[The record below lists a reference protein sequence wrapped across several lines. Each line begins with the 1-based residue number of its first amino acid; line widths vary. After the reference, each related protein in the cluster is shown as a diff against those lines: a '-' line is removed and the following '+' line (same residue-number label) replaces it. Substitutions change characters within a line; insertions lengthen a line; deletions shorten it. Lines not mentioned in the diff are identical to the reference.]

1 MATINTYSLRRDGDK
16 NVSKNFKVREFRCK
30 DGSDKILICKETV
43 EILQAIRDY
52 FGKPV
57 TITSAYRTPSHNRKV
72 GGASKSQHVKG
83 TACDIKVQGVPS
95 WAVAGFLEAHYREN
109 GIGHYPTFCHIDSR
123 GYRVLWKDPGDGQ
136 TVSAGTFGIGTSYQK
151 YEYIE
156 PVKPEPVERD
166 DEVTQAEFDKMYDA
180 MVRKLAEEDPSNWK
194 DLDAAIKW
202 AKQEG
207 ILKGDQNGRL
217 MMQKPLT
224 RQEMILMLYRAAKK

>member
-1 MATINTYSLRRDGDK
+1 MATINTYSLRRDGGLHLTE
-16 NVSKNFKVREFRCK
+16 NFRVREFRCK
-30 DGSDKILICKETV
+30 DDSDKILICRETV
-43 EILQAIRDY
+43 DILQAVRDY

-109 GIGHYPTFCHIDSR
+109 GIGYYPTFCHIDSR
-123 GYRVLWKDPGDGQ
+123 GYRVLWVDHGNGK
-136 TVSAGTFGIGTSYQK
+136 TVSVGTFGIGTSYQK
-151 YEYIE
+151 YEA
-156 PVKPEPVERD
+156 VELTPDVYAEGD
-166 DEVTQAEFDKMYDA
+166 DEVTQAEFDKMYQA
-180 MVRKLAEEDPSNWK
+180 MVQKVAEENPSNWK

-224 RQEMILMLYRAAKK
+224 RQEMILMLYRAAH